1 MPRFSLENYALY
13 VLLLKNNLKKFIMFL
28 SSQPYVDSF
37 VAFVARFLK
46 FALTILGH
54 NALMMMMMMMMM
66 MIMMNCFCGMVD
78 WQNTFGFISSQYHF
92 QRFSPSQNSDL
103 PPAGFEPVQ
112 NLSSGFDKW
121 NCAVVITTTTPHHKL
136 RG

>member
-1 MPRFSLENYALY
+1 MPRFSLDNYALY
-13 VLLLKNNLKKFIMFL
+13 VLLLKNNLKKFIMLL
-28 SSQPYVDSF
+28 SSQPYVESF
-37 VAFVARFLK
+37 VAFIARFLK

-54 NALMMMMMMMMM
+54 NALMMMMMMM
-66 MIMMNCFCGMVD
+66 IIMNCFCGMVD
-78 WQNTFGFISSQYHF
+78 WQNTCDFISSQYHF

-103 PPAGFEPVQ
+103 PPARFEPVQ

-121 NCAVVITTTTPHHKL
+121 NCAVVIITTTPHHKL